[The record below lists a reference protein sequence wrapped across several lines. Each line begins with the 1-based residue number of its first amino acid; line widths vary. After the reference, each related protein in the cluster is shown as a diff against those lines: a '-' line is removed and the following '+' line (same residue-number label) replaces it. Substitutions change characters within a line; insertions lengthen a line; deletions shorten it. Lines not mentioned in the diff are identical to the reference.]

1 MISLDKQIELLA
13 QLSIEYQYRL
23 IEQDKNWKTFFK
35 KNDVAVPLATLI
47 YLKFAAFPLDYQQ
60 KTKSEIIVRKAFY
73 DLCEALDI
81 ERGRRHLS
89 IQDMF
94 RNSPNP
100 TIAEFD
106 EETKKEIERLEN
118 VGAI

>member
-1 MISLDKQIELLA
+1 MISLEKQTELLA

-23 IEQDKNWKTFFK
+23 VEQDENWKTFFK

-47 YLKFAAFPLDYQQ
+47 YLKFAEFPLDYQQ
-60 KTKSEIIVRKAFY
+60 KIKSEILIRRAFY
-73 DLCEALDI
+73 DLCDALDI
-81 ERGRRHLS
+81 ERGRKHLS
-89 IQDMF
+89 MQDMF

-106 EETKKEIERLEN
+106 EETMREIEAL
-118 VGAI
+118 

>member
-1 MISLDKQIELLA
+1 MISLEKQIELLA

-23 IEQDKNWKTFFK
+23 IEQDENWKIFFK
-35 KNDVAVPLATLI
+35 KNDVSIPLATLI
-47 YLKFAAFPLDYQQ
+47 YLKFADFPLDHQQ
-60 KTKSEIIVRKAFY
+60 RIKSEIIIRKAFY

-81 ERGRRHLS
+81 ERGRKHLS

-106 EETKKEIERLEN
+106 EETMREIEDL
-118 VGAI
+118 IK